1 MKKKNVKQKG
11 RILRRKSC
19 RGGIFLRAVI
29 LTGAIGLIS
38 PVAVYAEDSAVLS
51 YASDGYLDIGE
62 DVPAAIE
69 DYPNQSNRS
78 ILFGSANESAYPD
91 NITEMLHSY
100 PAVGNQKS
108 YQTCWAFSTLGLAEI
123 NMCRNN
129 LATSSADY
137 SELALAWNTYHTQS
151 DPLGGTKGDSSE
163 IIGSRNYLTLG
174 GNPWLALLTLSQWYG
189 ASEESLAPYGNAA
202 SFHGMSASSAR
213 NDVSHARN
221 IYRIN
226 ISENRQTVKSYVKSK
241 GGVLISYYDDSVAI
255 NNHYSDS
262 CAYYYLASDG
272 SVPAANHSVLIVG
285 WDDNFPS
292 SAFQSGSQPSSNGA
306 WLVRNSWGGS
316 SDVNK
321 TAYFWLSYS
330 DPTISSAAYSAD
342 FSSADDFDN
351 NYQYDGCLGSASLNG
366 RSSDGSI
373 TAANVFTVKAGS
385 RQEVLKAV
393 TIGISTTNTNYKVEV
408 YRQLRDRS
416 DPLSG
421 IPVKEAAAE
430 GYTDCSGL
438 IQVPLSSPV
447 LLGKG
452 GTFSVVVTLTG
463 SGSSCGFLAEESKYI
478 TDASGNRV
486 IQLTSSSAPGESF
499 ILRNGVWTDQYS
511 SSLNNIRI
519 KAFTDNSTASVFSD
533 VTDPSKYYYY
543 PVYWAKDARITTGTS
558 ATQFSPDRKCTRAQV
573 ITFLYNQ
580 YGNGEIPE
588 SAEVDKMKDVTPGTY
603 YYNAV
608 KWALAHGITNGTSS
622 STFSPNNPCTRGQI
636 VTFLYKT
643 LGNKSPGNAE
653 MSSSGKNIFSDVHK
667 GSYYYEAVNWAAAKN
682 ITSGTSPST
691 FSPENTCT
699 RGQCITFLYNAEE
712 R

>member
-1 MKKKNVKQKG
+1 MKMKTTKRKG
-11 RILRRKSC
+11 RILRRRSC
-19 RGGIFLRAVI
+19 RRSVFLRTVI
-29 LTGAIGLIS
+29 LTGAIGLVC
-38 PVAVYAEDSAVLS
+38 PTAVYAEDSAVLS
-51 YASDGYLDIGE
+51 YASNGFLDIGE
-62 DVPAAIE
+62 DVPAVIE
-69 DYPNQSNRS
+69 DEPESSSQPL
-78 ILFGSANESAYPD
+78 LFGAANESAYPD
-91 NITEMLHSY
+91 NISDTLHSY
-100 PAVGNQKS
+100 PAVGSQKS

-123 NMCRNN
+123 NMCMKN
-129 LATSSADY
+129 LATSSVDY

-151 DPLGGTKGDSSE
+151 DPLGGMKGDSSA
-163 IIGSRNYLTLG
+163 IIGNNNYLTLG

-189 ASEESLAPYGNAA
+189 ASDESAAPYGNAA
-202 SFHGMSASSAR
+202 SFSGMSASAAR
-213 NDVSHARN
+213 NDVSHVGN

-226 ISENRQTVKSYVKSK
+226 IAENRQTVKSYVKAK
-241 GGVLISYYDDSVAI
+241 GGVLISYYDDSAAI

-262 CAYYYLASDG
+262 CAYYYPASAG

-316 SDVNK
+316 SDINK
-321 TAYFWLSYS
+321 TGYFWLSYS

-342 FSSADDFDN
+342 FSSADDYDN

-385 RQEVLKAV
+385 SQEILKAV
-393 TIGISTTNTNYKVEV
+393 TVGISTANTAYQVEV
-408 YRQLRDRS
+408 YRQLKNRS
-416 DPLSG
+416 DPRSG
-421 IPVKEAAAE
+421 FPVKEAAAE

-463 SGSSCGFLAEESKYI
+463 KGSYCGFLAEESKYV
-478 TDASGNRV
+478 TDAKGNRV

-499 ILRNGVWTDQYS
+499 ILQNGVWKDQYS
-511 SSLNNIRI
+511 TTLNDIRI
-519 KAFTDNSTASVFSD
+519 KAFTDNSSASVFSD
-533 VTDPSKYYYY
+533 VSDPSKYYYY
-543 PVYWAKDARITTGTS
+543 PIYWAKEAGVTSGTS
-558 ATQFSPDRKCTRAQV
+558 PTQFSPDRKCTRAQV
-573 ITFLYNQ
+573 ITFLYKK
-580 YGNGEIPE
+580 YGNGEVPE
-588 SAEVDKMKDVTPGTY
+588 SSGIDSMKDVTPGTY

-608 KWALAHGITNGTSS
+608 KWALAHGITNGTSATS
-622 STFSPNNPCTRGQI
+622 FSPNSPCTRGQI

-643 LGNKSPGNAE
+643 LGNSETAATG
-653 MSSSGKNIFSDVHK
+653 GTVFTDVHK
-667 GSYYYEAVNWAAAKN
+667 GSYYYDAVNWAAAEK
-682 ITSGTSPST
+682 ITNGTSASA

-699 RGQCITFLYNAEE
+699 RGQCITFLYNAEK

>member
-1 MKKKNVKQKG
+1 MKMKTTKRKG
-11 RILRRKSC
+11 RILRRRSC
-19 RGGIFLRAVI
+19 RRSVFLRTVI
-29 LTGAIGLIS
+29 LTGAIGLVC
-38 PVAVYAEDSAVLS
+38 PTAVYAEDSAVLS
-51 YASDGYLDIGE
+51 YASNGFLDIGE
-62 DVPAAIE
+62 DVPAVIE
-69 DYPNQSNRS
+69 DEPESSSQSL
-78 ILFGSANESAYPD
+78 LFSAANESAYPD
-91 NITEMLHSY
+91 NISDTLHSY

-123 NMCRNN
+123 NMCMKN

-151 DPLGGTKGDSSE
+151 DPLGGMKGDSSA
-163 IIGSRNYLTLG
+163 IIGNNNYLTLG

-189 ASEESLAPYGNAA
+189 ASDESAAPYGNAA
-202 SFHGMSASSAR
+202 SFSGMSASAAR
-213 NDVSHARN
+213 NDVSHVRN

-226 ISENRQTVKSYVKSK
+226 IAENRQTVKSYVKAK
-241 GGVLISYYDDSVAI
+241 GGVLISYYDDSAAI

-262 CAYYYLASDG
+262 CAYYYPASAG

-316 SDVNK
+316 SDINK
-321 TAYFWLSYS
+321 TGYFWLSYS

-342 FSSADDFDN
+342 FSSADDYDN

-385 RQEVLKAV
+385 SQEILKAV
-393 TIGISTTNTNYKVEV
+393 TVGISTANTAYQVEV
-408 YRQLRDRS
+408 YRQLKDRS
-416 DPLSG
+416 DPRSG
-421 IPVKEAAAE
+421 FPVKEAAAE

-463 SGSSCGFLAEESKYI
+463 KGSYCGFLAEESKYV
-478 TDASGNRV
+478 TDAKGNRV

-499 ILRNGVWTDQYS
+499 ILQNGVWKDQYS
-511 SSLNNIRI
+511 TTLNDIRI
-519 KAFTDNSTASVFSD
+519 KAFTDNSSASVFSD
-533 VTDPSKYYYY
+533 VSDPSKYYYY
-543 PVYWAKDARITTGTS
+543 PVYWAKEAGVTSGTS
-558 ATQFSPDRKCTRAQV
+558 PTQFSPDRKCTRAQV
-573 ITFLYNQ
+573 ITFLYKK
-580 YGNGEIPE
+580 YGNGEVPE
-588 SAEVDKMKDVTPGTY
+588 SSGIDSMKDVTPGTY

-608 KWALAHGITNGTSS
+608 KWALAHGITNGTSATS
-622 STFSPNNPCTRGQI
+622 FSPNSPCTRGQI
-636 VTFLYKT
+636 VTFLYKA
-643 LGNKSPGNAE
+643 LGNSETAATG
-653 MSSSGKNIFSDVHK
+653 GTVFTDVHK
-667 GSYYYEAVNWAAAKN
+667 GSYYYDAVNWAAAEK
-682 ITSGTSPST
+682 ITNGTSASA

-699 RGQCITFLYNAEE
+699 RGQCITFLYNAEK